1 MGRETSS
8 NCRKGDALEK
18 LCQSLWLYRFRKA
31 VSAAKPL
38 AIELQQRGDRKS
50 QTVDD
55 LPDQHDPELQ
65 VPVIHFVNPL
75 FCSVIVASR
84 MLAVKLAIQT

>member
-18 LCQSLWLYRFRKA
+18 LCQSLWLYRFRKS
-31 VSAAKPL
+31 VSVAKQL
-38 AIELQQRGDRKS
+38 AIELQQSGERKS

-55 LPDQHDPELQ
+55 LPDQHDPDLQ
-65 VPVIHFVNPL
+65 VPVIHFRFLL
-75 FCSVIVASR
+75 FVVQ
-84 MLAVKLAIQT
+84 L

>member
-18 LCQSLWLYRFRKA
+18 LCQSLWLHRFRKS

-38 AIELQQRGDRKS
+38 AIELQQSDERKS
-50 QTVDD
+50 QKVDE
-55 LPDQHDPELQ
+55 LPDQCDPDLQ

-75 FCSVIVASR
+75 LCSEIVASR
-84 MLAVKLAIQT
+84 MLLVKLAIST